1 MGMTLFYPGTF
12 DPFTTGH
19 ANIVQ
24 RAVNMGF
31 NVVIGIGKNTNKT
44 PMFSP
49 EQRLEAISN
58 YYIGNPNVTVVEY
71 DGLTADAVAKYAD
84 GILRGIRNGTDFD
97 YENTIA
103 HVNRQ
108 VNTIE
113 TVFLPAIEGYFFVS
127 STLVKELYK
136 NGEDVSK
143 YVIDTFK
150 PYL

>member
-31 NVVIGIGKNTNKT
+31 NVVIGIGKNSGKT

-49 EQRLEAISN
+49 EQRLEAISS
-58 YYIGNPNVTVVEY
+58 YYAGNPNVKVVEY
-71 DGLTADAVAKYAD
+71 DGLTADAAAKLAD

-108 VNTIE
+108 VNRIE

-127 STLVKELYK
+127 STLVKELYR
-136 NGEDVSK
+136 NGEDVSN
-143 YVIDTFK
+143 YIIDTFK

>member
-1 MGMTLFYPGTF
+1 MTLFYPGTF
-12 DPFTTGH
+12 DPFTVGH
-19 ANIVQ
+19 ANIVE

-44 PMFSP
+44 PMFSS
-49 EQRLEAISN
+49 EQRLVAISD
-58 YYIGNPNVTVVEY
+58 YYHNNPNVKVVEY
-71 DGLTADAVAKYAD
+71 DGLTADAAAKCAD

-108 VNTIE
+108 INTIE
-113 TVFLPAIEGYFFVS
+113 TVFLPAVEGYFFVS
-127 STLVKELYK
+127 SSLVRELYK

-143 YVIDTFK
+143 YVINTFQ